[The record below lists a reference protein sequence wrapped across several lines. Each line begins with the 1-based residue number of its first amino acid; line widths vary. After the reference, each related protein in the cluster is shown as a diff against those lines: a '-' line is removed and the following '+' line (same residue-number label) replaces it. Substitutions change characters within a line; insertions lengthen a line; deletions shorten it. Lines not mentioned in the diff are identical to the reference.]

1 MSRIAIP
8 AIESGTG
15 ATADIYAQVKKIA
28 GGRVP
33 NTFAALGRL
42 APASLAALLNAEGAL
57 ASGSLSQQEL
67 QTSEAPQELHFAGQ
81 RRPLADAPSRYR
93 LGPAGIWFQNLE

>member
-15 ATADIYAQVKKIA
+15 ATADIYVQVKKIA

-33 NTFAALGRL
+33 NTYVALGHL
-42 APASLAALLNAEGAL
+42 APAS
-57 ASGSLSQQEL
+57 
-67 QTSEAPQELHFAGQ
+67 
-81 RRPLADAPSRYR
+81 
-93 LGPAGIWFQNLE
+93 GIWFQNLE